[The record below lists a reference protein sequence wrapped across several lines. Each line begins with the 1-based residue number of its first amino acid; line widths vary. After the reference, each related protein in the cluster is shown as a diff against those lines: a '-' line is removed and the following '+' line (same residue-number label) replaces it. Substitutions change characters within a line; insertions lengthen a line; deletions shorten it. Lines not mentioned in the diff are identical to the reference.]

1 MTSELFSDVTGPA
14 GRKPRKVNK
23 VAEAEPLSEAA
34 ASAEAPGPAA
44 APEPAGQD
52 VAPLVDTTSLVPA
65 VIFSSPETADELLDR
80 VRARVAMLMLVTADN
95 LVQMFF
101 GWEGV
106 GLASYLLIGFW
117 FKKPSANAAAI
128 KALAFKVTR
137 TRTTLDAMGKGLT
150 AEWKEKAKAV
160 DVERARIWDKLAAIG
175 EEARAPLT
183 AWEAADAARVQRIQ
197 DRIQAMRAAGAA
209 AWGGTSAELQAA
221 ADEIQAIPMDET
233 WEELQAAAALAKD
246 QTLTALHGK
255 RRAAEEVEAAE
266 RARLAREAEE
276 AAAREREAEAARQA
290 EAAAQR
296 EREAAEA
303 ERQREAEAVQAE
315 RERKA
320 AEEAK
325 ARAAQAEI
333 DKREREALAAI
344 TAETQRREADERARV
359 AALRHAEEAEAEA
372 ERRAAAA
379 VEAERRRVAA
389 EEAERKRVAEE
400 DRLREE
406 ARSANREHRREI
418 NRKIVDALT
427 EFGEVT
433 TSKGARNSFEV
444 TLDGELVW
452 SGLTKGPPRTEKWA
466 KDGIVEAV
474 RAAVAD
480 K

>member
-80 VRARVAMLMLVTADN
+80 VRARVAEHVPDVT
-95 LVQMFF
+95 
-101 GWEGV
+101 
-106 GLASYLLIGFW
+106 
-117 FKKPSANAAAI
+117 SAKGRAAI

-276 AAAREREAEAARQA
+276 AAEREREAEAARQA

-303 ERQREAEAVQAE
+303 ERQRELQAVQAE
-315 RERKA
+315 RERIA

-427 EFGEVT
+427 VKGCDHNVAHAILIAAINGEIP
-433 TSKGARNSFEV
+433 
-444 TLDGELVW
+444 
-452 SGLTKGPPRTEKWA
+452 GLR
-466 KDGIVEAV
+466 VEY
-474 RAAVAD
+474 
-480 K
+480 